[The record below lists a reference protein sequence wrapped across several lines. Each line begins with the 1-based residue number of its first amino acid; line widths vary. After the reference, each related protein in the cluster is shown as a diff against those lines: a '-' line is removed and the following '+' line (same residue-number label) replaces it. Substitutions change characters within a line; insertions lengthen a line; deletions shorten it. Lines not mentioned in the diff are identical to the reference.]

1 MHTIQQIKSSRL
13 LRMTSSAAKFEVKV
27 CYCGARETLVTHI
40 TNVRELSSHLQ
51 TTPYKVKDYI
61 ATRCATWTAL
71 EGGTLKVKGLLKTAI
86 IDLLMEEIR
95 QDS

>member
-1 MHTIQQIKSSRL
+1 MHIIQQIKSIRL
-13 LRMTSSAAKFEVKV
+13 LRMNSAAKFEVKV
-27 CYCGARETLVTHI
+27 CYYGARESLVTHI
-40 TNVRELSSHLQ
+40 TNVLELSSHLQ

-71 EGGTLKVKGLLKTAI
+71 EGDTLKVKGLLKTAL